1 MFNFWVWL
9 IEKFDLFYGFESK
22 QILNSFANLFG
33 FVLFFIFVISV
44 IIFYKL
50 FESDDDLSLGPL
62 FFSIIVSLFV
72 SGIIT
77 SIIYFIYIPR
87 DPEGLIK
94 TTQIKE
100 EQKVIIPSEGVTE
113 VSLKLND
120 SDTQLQP
127 STLKEGAI
135 LTLTVEVGDKEFKKE
150 FPYKK
155 ENLKIKRGQTEKITG
170 GTLITRSFKDELFK
184 HERVREEEDIII
196 ELESPDPFYNSEN

>member
-170 GTLITRSFKDELFK
+170 GTLITRSFKDELFN
-184 HERVREEEDIII
+184 HERVREEEDVCDYSY
-196 ELESPDPFYNSEN
+196 L

>member
-100 EQKVIIPSEGVTE
+100 EQKIIIPSEGVTE

-170 GTLITRSFKDELFK
+170 GTLITRSFKDELFN

>member
-72 SGIIT
+72 SGFIT

-170 GTLITRSFKDELFK
+170 GTLITRSFKDELFN

>member
-170 GTLITRSFKDELFK
+170 GTLITRYFKDELFN

>member
-170 GTLITRSFKDELFK
+170 GTLITRSFKDELFN

>member
-33 FVLFFIFVISV
+33 FVLFFTFVISV
-44 IIFYKL
+44 IIFDKL
-50 FESDDDLSLGPL
+50 FDSDDDLSLGPL

-170 GTLITRSFKDELFK
+170 GTLITRSFKDELFN
-184 HERVREEEDIII
+184 HERVREEEDVCDYSY
-196 ELESPDPFYNSEN
+196 L

>member
-33 FVLFFIFVISV
+33 FILFFIFVISV

-100 EQKVIIPSEGVTE
+100 EQKVIIPSEGITE

-170 GTLITRSFKDELFK
+170 GTLITRSFKDELFN

>member
-100 EQKVIIPSEGVTE
+100 EQKVIIPYEGVTE

-170 GTLITRSFKDELFK
+170 ATLITRSFKDELFN

-196 ELESPDPFYNSEN
+196 ELESPEPFYNSEN

>member
-33 FVLFFIFVISV
+33 FILFFIFVISV

-170 GTLITRSFKDELFK
+170 GTLITRSFKDELFN